1 MKRGLLAGTI
11 LALAATI
18 AQAQTP
24 STPQMINYQG
34 RLTDI
39 NGVPA
44 VTGNYTLIFNIY
56 ADKSGGAPVW
66 GPLVFDGATSTG
78 HGPRIPVVNGHFN
91 VFLGPVDTSNRS
103 ITMAFTQPTRYLGIK
118 VTTETLAPPTL
129 PELAPRQQLLC
140 SPYALQSYDS
150 DTLGHGKVAV
160 GTGAASGQITVNTRT
175 SVGAGYTSLGAPA
188 NGLIVEGNVGIGT
201 DVPGAN
207 KLAVNGNV
215 RVDGVVEAVSGGVSF
230 FMVPRRAIIM
240 WSGTLATI
248 PAGWALCDG
257 NNGTP
262 NLTNRFIYGV
272 GPTENPGATGD
283 TSNHSH
289 YYDVPGFNVAQQN
302 GWMSWVAFWCYDAGG
317 ATGAHYHW
325 ADPPAAW
332 TAGTQTLPPYFK
344 LAYIMK
350 L

>member
-1 MKRGLLAGTI
+1 MKRVLLAGAL

-44 VTGNYTLIFNIY
+44 VTGNYTLVFNIY
-56 ADKSGGAPVW
+56 QDKSGGAPVW

-78 HGPRIPVVNGHFN
+78 HGPRIPVVSGHFN
-91 VFLGPVDTSNRS
+91 VFLGPVDTSNRP
-103 ITMAFTQPTRYLGIK
+103 ITQAFTQPTRYLGIK

-160 GTGAASGQITVNTRT
+160 GTGAASGQAIVNTRT
-175 SVGAGYTSLGAPA
+175 SIGAAYTSLGAPA
-188 NGLIVEGNVGIGT
+188 DGLIVQGNVGIGT
-201 DVPGAN
+201 NNPGTD

-215 RVDGVVEAVSGGVSF
+215 RVNGVIEAVSAGGVSF

-240 WSGTLATI
+240 WSGLLSEI
-248 PAGWALCDG
+248 PPGWALCDG
-257 NNGTP
+257 NNATP
-262 NLTNRFIYGV
+262 NLTNRFI
-272 GPTENPGATGD
+272 
-283 TSNHSH
+283 
-289 YYDVPGFNVAQQN
+289 
-302 GWMSWVAFWCYDAGG
+302 
-317 ATGAHYHW
+317 
-325 ADPPAAW
+325 
-332 TAGTQTLPPYFK
+332 
-344 LAYIMK
+344 
-350 L
+350 